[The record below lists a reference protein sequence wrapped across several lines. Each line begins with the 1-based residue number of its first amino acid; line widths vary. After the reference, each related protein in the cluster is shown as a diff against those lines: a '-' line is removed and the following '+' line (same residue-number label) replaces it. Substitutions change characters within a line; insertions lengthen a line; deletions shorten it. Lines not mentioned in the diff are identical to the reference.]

1 MNPGGPWTALGMKR
15 MSLFSSTGCG
25 EIGGEERLSDG
36 SCKSG
41 QLGEH
46 SPGCWFVLHV
56 CTSSLPGHSTFMLAG
71 LTLSVFMSV
80 HPAQQF
86 SGLEIYLWVSKC
98 LLLVISHP
106 TPQSPLVHEDCQRT
120 IPCPLLHSCVPY
132 ALEML
137 QETPELCDVYAQG
150 SAS

>member
-1 MNPGGPWTALGMKR
+1 MT
-15 MSLFSSTGCG
+15 SCVEF
-25 EIGGEERLSDG
+25 LSDLVDWG
-36 SCKSG
+36 
-41 QLGEH
+41 
-46 SPGCWFVLHV
+46 
-56 CTSSLPGHSTFMLAG
+56 LPMLAG

-98 LLLVISHP
+98 LLLVISQPPPPNLPWSMKTVREQFHAP
-106 TPQSPLVHEDCQRT
+106 CFILVCQEDA
-120 IPCPLLHSCVPY
+120 Y